1 MAAGLSI
8 DYRMVRPVAS
18 VPEQPCCGGSKGWQ
32 LMARR
37 KGSCR
42 KPLEAQDGPDIRF
55 LHLLTGCAL
64 RCQYR
69 HTPDT
74 FCAEKQDV

>member
-1 MAAGLSI
+1 
-8 DYRMVRPVAS
+8 
-18 VPEQPCCGGSKGWQ
+18 
-32 LMARR
+32 MARR

-42 KPLEAQDGPDIRF
+42 KPLEAQDGDDIRLLLF
-55 LHLLTGCAL
+55 LTRCAL

-74 FCAEKQDV
+74 CCAEKQDV